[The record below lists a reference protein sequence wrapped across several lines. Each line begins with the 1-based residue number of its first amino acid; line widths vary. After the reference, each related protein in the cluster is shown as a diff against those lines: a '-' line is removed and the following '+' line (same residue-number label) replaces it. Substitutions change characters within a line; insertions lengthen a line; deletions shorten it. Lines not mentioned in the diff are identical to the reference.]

1 MWQQTDDGGRREW
14 AEALAY
20 CEALELAG
28 HDDWRLPNSKA
39 LQSIVDYRRTSFPAI
54 DETAFSITED
64 AETLDFWTPPLW
76 RLEKLC
82 QRHRLRQGPQQI
94 GRTDRIHRLA
104 RRWRTTF
111 IDQDPHRSGHDA
123 RHDLLGKRLRLQP
136 FRQSCALRALT
147 HRPLPLGCWS
157 ASSAFQSAE
166 LGTNL
171 PELFQQIE
179 RQCGAGHVHTK
190 VAA

>member
-1 MWQQTDDGGRREW
+1 MTTGACRIPRHCR
-14 AEALAY
+14 A
-20 CEALELAG
+20 
-28 HDDWRLPNSKA
+28 S
-39 LQSIVDYRRTSFPAI
+39 
-54 DETAFSITED
+54 SIT
-64 AETLDFWTPPLW
+64 AAPASLPLTRPLSPSRKTPRLWTAGRPPFGDW
-76 RLEKLC
+76 KLC